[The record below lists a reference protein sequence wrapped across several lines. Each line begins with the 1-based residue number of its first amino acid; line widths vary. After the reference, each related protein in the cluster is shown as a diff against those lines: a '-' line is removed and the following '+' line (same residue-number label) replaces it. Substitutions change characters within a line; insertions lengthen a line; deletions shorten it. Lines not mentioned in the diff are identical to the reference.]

1 MIFTITNTINID
13 VNEIY
18 DDWKEHSFDGQALNS
33 CIEQAMDYNLD
44 DMEISEEDEK
54 NIFDGIKKA
63 LLQKYYDAHALDEQA
78 ELQALIDKINAHN
91 HRIQVD
97 DKYKV
102 SEIEVLK

>member
-44 DMEISEEDEK
+44 DMEVSEEDEK
-54 NIFDGIKKA
+54 ISLMESKSFTP
-63 LLQKYYDAHALDEQA
+63 
-78 ELQALIDKINAHN
+78 
-91 HRIQVD
+91 
-97 DKYKV
+97 KV
-102 SEIEVLK
+102 L